1 MERPRTEKLRM
12 EIGEADRG
20 EAGNEG
26 AERGEAGTGPLVMK
40 SRDQRRGWERRGREG
55 KGKEWRG

>member
-26 AERGEAGTGPLVMK
+26 AERGEAWHGPMERPRGERLVLV
-40 SRDQRRGWERRGREG
+40 RW
-55 KGKEWRG
+55 

>member
-20 EAGNEG
+20 EAGGSNPG
-26 AERGEAGTGPLVMK
+26 SANL
-40 SRDQRRGWERRGREG
+40 REV
-55 KGKEWRG
+55 R